1 MILEFWYE
9 PLQLIIRKMN
19 DAESDTYRYSWII
32 IVLLKKFEYMDWIV
46 AAKLRNI
53 VMLIELC
60 R

>member
-19 DAESDTYRYSWII
+19 NVESDTYCYSWII

-46 AAKLRNI
+46 AAKLHNI